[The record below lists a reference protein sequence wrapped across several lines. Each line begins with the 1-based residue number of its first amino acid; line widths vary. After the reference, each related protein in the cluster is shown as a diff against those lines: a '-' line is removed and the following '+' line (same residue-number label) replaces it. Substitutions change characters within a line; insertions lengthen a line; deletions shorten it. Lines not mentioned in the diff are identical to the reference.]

1 MVQVDDARRDEA
13 AESDAEVDEH
23 EVETEG
29 PLAVL
34 GGTMRESSVLLG
46 PQPAP
51 PKSASS
57 SAATAAWVSECACA
71 QRISDAASATTAIMM
86 TRTGPKRSV
95 SEPHNGLLQM
105 PTSAA
110 AESRS
115 VAKSVEKPRT
125 LCR

>member
-1 MVQVDDARRDEA
+1 MRD
-13 AESDAEVDEH
+13 SN
-23 EVETEG
+23 
-29 PLAVL
+29 
-34 GGTMRESSVLLG
+34 VLLG

-51 PKSASS
+51 PKNASR
-57 SAATAAWVSECACA
+57 SAATVAWVSVCACA

-95 SEPHNGLLQM
+95 SVPHNGLLQM

-110 AESRS
+110 AESSS
-115 VAKSVEKPRT
+115 VAKSVENPRT

>member
-1 MVQVDDARRDEA
+1 MEVDDARRDET
-13 AESDAEVDEH
+13 AESDAEIHQH
-23 EVETEG
+23 EVETES
-29 PLAVL
+29 PLAMF
-34 GGTMRESSVLLG
+34 GRHDSREQRAAR

-51 PKSASS
+51 PKSASN
-57 SAATAAWVSECACA
+57 SAATVARIRYARAPEN
-71 QRISDAASATTAIMM
+71 QRRGVGDDRDHDHADRAESV
-86 TRTGPKRSV
+86 GERS
-95 SEPHNGLLQM
+95 PNGLLPM